1 MTSYTITMEFKEL
14 EPIFNDDYESDTKQQ
29 FASFR
34 EDPEENAALQEDFA
48 NGSANEPLSVDIG
61 F

>member
-1 MTSYTITMEFKEL
+1 MEFKEL
-14 EPIFNDDYESDTKQQ
+14 EPIFNDDYETDTKQQ

-34 EDPEENAALQEDFA
+34 EDPEENRQLQEDFA
-48 NGSANEPLSVDIG
+48 NGSANDPLNAEIG